1 MSQQKFLIS
10 DLWDGEP
17 RAGSQW
23 GVRGPY
29 SKAELSL
36 MCTGTSAQHNV
47 VPAELLNVMQEMV
60 VEAQLLPKVGT
71 RKPLWVLGGCL
82 CFWELGLV
90 QVPSLPSLLL
100 GLQHSPALCC
110 TQHSP
115 SQNVILLVG
124 LVPKLCSEHSQ
135 AESLGSMGI
144 NTLAA
149 QPSAHLCWEQQPNCL
164 PAAPCLKHQI
174 VPFQNP
180 PCLISQ
186 ASGS

>member
-1 MSQQKFLIS
+1 MRSQ
-10 DLWDGEP
+10 
-17 RAGSQW
+17 RAVQQGRAIPDVHRYLCTAQ
-23 GVRGPY
+23 RGPCRAPECY
-29 SKAELSL
+29 AGDGGGSTAASQSGHQKTTLR
-36 MCTGTSAQHNV
+36 Q
-47 VPAELLNVMQEMV
+47 
-60 VEAQLLPKVGT
+60 
-71 RKPLWVLGGCL
+71 LGGCL